1 MTIRERILIG
11 VAGVAV
17 LLSCACR
24 RLPGEPEGSAE
35 APGEKS
41 SENFDQLYSQNCAGC
56 HGANAQGGPALA
68 LANPIYLAIAPDAS
82 IRRAV
87 AQGIRGTMMPAFAT
101 DFGGMLTDAQIDEIV
116 RGLKEKWSRPEAET
130 VSGAPPYSR
139 DLAGDPS
146 RGAAAFQVNC
156 AQCHGNNG
164 EGVPAR
170 GGSVVDDSFL
180 ALVSDQGLR
189 TTILAGRP
197 DLGHPDWRGD
207 GSHQPLTDQELTDI
221 VAWLSSKR
229 VTAPGRP
236 YPGPKEATN

>member
-1 MTIRERILIG
+1 MTFRGKILIG
-11 VAGVAV
+11 MAGVA
-17 LLSCACR
+17 LLVNCGCGR
-24 RLPGEPEGSAE
+24 FPGQPEGSAE
-35 APGEKS
+35 AAGEKS
-41 SENFDQLYSQNCAGC
+41 SLNFDQLYSQNCAGC
-56 HGANAQGGPALA
+56 HGANGKGGPALA

-82 IRRAV
+82 IRRTV

-101 DFGGMLTDAQIDEIV
+101 TFGGMLTDAQIDEIV
-116 RGLKEKWSRPEAET
+116 RGLKENWRRPEAEAI
-130 VSGAPPYSR
+130 SGAPPYSR
-139 DLAGDPS
+139 DLTGDPS
-146 RGAAAFQVNC
+146 RGAVDFQVNC

-164 EGVPAR
+164 EGGPKGR
-170 GGSVVDDSFL
+170 DVVDDSFL

-197 DLGHPDWRGD
+197 DLGQPDWRGD

>member
-1 MTIRERILIG
+1 MTIRKKILIG
-11 VAGVAV
+11 ITGVA
-17 LLSCACR
+17 LLLNCACR
-24 RLPGEPEGSAE
+24 RFPGEPEGSAE
-35 APGEKS
+35 APGAES
-41 SENFDQLYSQNCAGC
+41 SVNFEQLYSQNCAGC
-56 HGANAQGGPALA
+56 HGANGQGGPALA
-68 LANPIYLAIAPDAS
+68 LANPIYLAVAPDAS
-82 IRRAV
+82 IRRTV

-101 DFGGMLTDAQIDEIV
+101 TFGGMLTDAQIDEIV
-116 RGLKEKWSRPEAET
+116 RGLKEKWSRREAEA
-130 VSGAPPYSR
+130 VSSAPPYSR

-146 RGAAAFQVNC
+146 RGAVDFQVNC

-164 EGVPAR
+164 EGGPK
-170 GGSVVDDSFL
+170 GGDVVDDSFL

-221 VAWLSSKR
+221 VAWLGSKR